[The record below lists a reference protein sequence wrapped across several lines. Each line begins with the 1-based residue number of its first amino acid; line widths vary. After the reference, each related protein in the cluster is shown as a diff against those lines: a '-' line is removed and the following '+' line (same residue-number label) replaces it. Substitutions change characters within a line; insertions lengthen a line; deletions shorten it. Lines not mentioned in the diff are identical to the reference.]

1 MSAKFNKDDIIMGY
15 QIAVNYTGLFAG
27 KILRIRPA
35 IKLFGNPSYEIE
47 LVEVFQRKGHTKIWV
62 SEDFSLPFN
71 KEKFEIAIIH
81 WNQFHEYINRSKE
94 EIRELRALFSK
105 S

>member
-1 MSAKFNKDDIIMGY
+1 MSNKYSEGDIIMGY
-15 QIAVNYTGLFAG
+15 QIAINYTGLFSG

-35 IKLFGNPSYEIE
+35 IRLFGNPSYEIE
-47 LVEVFQRKGHTKIWV
+47 LMEELKRNVQTKIWV
-62 SEDFSLPFN
+62 DEDFSLPFN
-71 KEKFEIAIIH
+71 KEKFEIALIH

-94 EIRELRALFSK
+94 EIRELKALFSK

>member
-1 MSAKFNKDDIIMGY
+1 MSTKFGKDDIIMGY

-27 KILRIRPA
+27 KILRVRPA

-62 SEDFSLPFN
+62 DEDFSIPFN

-94 EIRELRALFSK
+94 EIRELRALFSQ